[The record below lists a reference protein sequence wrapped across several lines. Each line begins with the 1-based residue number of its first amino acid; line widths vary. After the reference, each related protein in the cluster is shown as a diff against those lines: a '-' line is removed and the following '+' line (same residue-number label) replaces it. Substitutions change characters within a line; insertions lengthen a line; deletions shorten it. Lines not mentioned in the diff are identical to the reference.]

1 MSFSLGMKRVSLF
14 VFLFVSAAVLPV
26 HVEAASVNA
35 KTISY
40 IPKNLYISGYRYN
53 DEKTVFGDVSTRCV
67 TAATKALRA
76 KDVKQA
82 MKDEEAFSVKGD
94 EELEK
99 IYKKYLDGL
108 DLSWD
113 AMLEPYCGFGSHGVV
128 AAQKSYVK
136 TVTRVRANFLAQV
149 KKIQEVDKDDE
160 S

>member
-1 MSFSLGMKRVSLF
+1 MKRVSLF

-99 IYKKYLDGL
+99 IYKKYLD
-108 DLSWD
+108 
-113 AMLEPYCGFGSHGVV
+113 
-128 AAQKSYVK
+128 
-136 TVTRVRANFLAQV
+136 
-149 KKIQEVDKDDE
+149 
-160 S
+160 